1 MMTNKTSIG
10 AGSESPPRACSGA
23 SVDERLDALHSL
35 TRRALDRGTPG
46 GLYAATAYHLA
57 ARAVRQNAHADGSAA
72 ADTLGGV
79 VGNSESEVTHGKG

>member
-1 MMTNKTSIG
+1 MMTNKTPIG

-35 TRRALDRGTPG
+35 TRRALDHGTPG

-57 ARAVRQNAHADGSAA
+57 ARAVRQNEQVRRESAA
-72 ADTLGGV
+72 PGG
-79 VGNSESEVTHGKG
+79 THGH